1 MEGFHEIDA
10 EAARFDAAWE
20 RRHPGWRRRAALRE
34 TAERRREENPAPPP
48 QRRSAVD
55 SAEDVMRVM
64 TGAAVVFFCGIVIPL
79 MAFFEGIGSGAA
91 SSPAADRTDP
101 LGQAVLV
108 ATAVWWVLGRALM
121 PAGGWSVLGWVFT
134 GEARRIAV
142 AGALWGVAVLGT
154 SVGLGLLAAALL
166 TDVEAPTGSFF
177 VVSTALA
184 VLTVAAA
191 AAHRLWVAHR
201 TRRRMQEGPPP
212 DGEGPS

>member
-10 EAARFDAAWE
+10 EAAE
-20 RRHPGWRRRAALRE
+20 H
-34 TAERRREENPAPPP
+34 RREEHPAPPP
-48 QRRSAVD
+48 PRRRSAED
-55 SAEDVMRVM
+55 SAEDVLRVI
-64 TGAAVVFFCGIVIPL
+64 TGGAVIFLCGIVVPL
-79 MAFFEGIGSGAA
+79 MAFFEGIGGGAGL
-91 SSPAADRTDP
+91 SPAADHTDP
-101 LGQAVLV
+101 LDQAVLV

-142 AGALWGVAVLGT
+142 AGAVWGVAVLGT
-154 SVGLGLLAAALL
+154 AVGLGLLAAALL

-201 TRRRMQEGPPP
+201 TRRMREGPPP
-212 DGEGPS
+212 DDEGPS